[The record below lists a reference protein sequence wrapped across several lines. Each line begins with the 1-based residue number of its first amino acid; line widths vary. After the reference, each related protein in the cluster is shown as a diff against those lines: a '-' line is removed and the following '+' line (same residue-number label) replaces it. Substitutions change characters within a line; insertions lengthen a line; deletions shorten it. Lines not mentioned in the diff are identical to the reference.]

1 MEGQRGDTVPVFLKA
16 ADLRIDGRAKLI
28 DVRETAVYAAGHL
41 RDAINIP
48 DLFTYLL
55 STSSNDDVQRMKS
68 HFRKRFSDLGIG
80 QDEHVVIYEQTM
92 DHQYGASCRGFFLF
106 KLMNYG
112 KVSTLEGGLDAFTRI
127 PGNEQHLTCDPTTI
141 VPRHSDGVDGDQVE
155 WQMANR
161 EEVLDVVTERPAKTY
176 LLDVRDAV
184 EWNGLS
190 SSPYG
195 IDFSPR
201 KGRIPHSVW
210 LEWYSFHRLDREKN
224 ITELKSTVEVETM
237 LRDKGIGKDDRIIV
251 YCFKGS
257 RASLVVMK
265 LKEAHFKNVK
275 NYFGSWNEWAA
286 DPQLP
291 IDATVF
297 QSIGALD
304 RGDCSATEN

>member
-1 MEGQRGDTVPVFLKA
+1 MFLKA
-16 ADLRIDGRAKLI
+16 EDLRVDGRVKLV
-28 DVRETAVYAAGHL
+28 DVREPAAYAAGHL
-41 RDAINIP
+41 RDAVNVP

-68 HFRKRFSDLGIG
+68 HFRRRFNDLGIS
-80 QDEHVVIYEQTM
+80 QDEHVVVYEQSM
-92 DHQYGASCRGFFLF
+92 DHQYGASCRGFFIF

-127 PGNEQHLTCDPTTI
+127 SGNEQHLTRDPTAI
-141 VPRHSDGVDGDQVE
+141 VPRQLDGDQADQVE
-155 WQMANR
+155 WQMADR
-161 EEVLDVVTERPAKTY
+161 EEVLAVVKERPAKTY

-195 IDFSPR
+195 VDFSPR
-201 KGRIPHSVW
+201 KGRLPHSVW

-224 ITELKSTVEVETM
+224 ITALKSSDEVETM

-291 IDATVF
+291 IDATLLHCTG
-297 QSIGALD
+297 SLD
-304 RGDCSATEN
+304 QGNSSATGEHQ